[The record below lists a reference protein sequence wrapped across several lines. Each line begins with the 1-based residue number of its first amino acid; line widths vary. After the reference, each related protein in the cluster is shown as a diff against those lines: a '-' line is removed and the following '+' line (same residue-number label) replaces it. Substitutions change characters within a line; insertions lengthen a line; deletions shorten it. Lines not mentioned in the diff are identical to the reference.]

1 MESIRAEVRE
11 KDEDMEANE
20 TMHYEEQQ
28 RQLQSAYV
36 AGKQQ
41 RTALAHAEVQLGAL
55 ALAPAPSPNPS
66 PSPSPSPN
74 TNTSPD
80 PDPDPTPTPNPS
92 QVVSSAS

>member
-11 KDEDMEANE
+11 KDDDMEANE

-41 RTALAHAEVQLGAL
+41 RTALAHAEVQLGY
-55 ALAPAPSPNPS
+55 PNPS
-66 PSPSPSPN
+66 P
-74 TNTSPD
+74 
-80 PDPDPTPTPNPS
+80 
-92 QVVSSAS
+92 

>member
-41 RTALAHAEVQLGAL
+41 RTALAHAEVQLGY
-55 ALAPAPSPNPS
+55 PNPS
-66 PSPSPSPN
+66 PSP
-74 TNTSPD
+74 
-80 PDPDPTPTPNPS
+80 
-92 QVVSSAS
+92 